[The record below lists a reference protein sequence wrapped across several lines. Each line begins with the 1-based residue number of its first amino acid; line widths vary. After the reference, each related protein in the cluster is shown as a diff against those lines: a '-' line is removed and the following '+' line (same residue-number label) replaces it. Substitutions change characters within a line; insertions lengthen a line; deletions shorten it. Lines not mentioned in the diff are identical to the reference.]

1 MYYLKAGRKSRKV
14 HYIKAGHSQISTF
27 KTPFDNAAM
36 KRKNVKISGELD
48 GDKVF
53 EVDLTAAN
61 DDWMRAGRLKARAD
75 AGDKK
80 AAAELKRMEE
90 TPMVEIT
97 DDEDPDN

>member
-1 MYYLKAGRKSRKV
+1 
-14 HYIKAGHSQISTF
+14 
-27 KTPFDNAAM
+27 M
-36 KRKNVKISGELD
+36 KRKKVKVTGELE
-48 GDKVF
+48 GEKVF

-75 AGDKK
+75 AGDKE

-97 DDEDPDN
+97 DDDEDPDK

>member
-1 MYYLKAGRKSRKV
+1 
-14 HYIKAGHSQISTF
+14 
-27 KTPFDNAAM
+27 M
-36 KRKNVKISGELD
+36 KRKKVKITDELD
-48 GDKVF
+48 CEKVF

-75 AGDKK
+75 AGDKE

-97 DDEDPDN
+97 DEEEDPDN

>member
-1 MYYLKAGRKSRKV
+1 
-14 HYIKAGHSQISTF
+14 
-27 KTPFDNAAM
+27 M
-36 KRKNVKISGELD
+36 KRKNVKITGELD
-48 GDKVF
+48 GEKVF
-53 EVDLTAAN
+53 EVDLSAAN

-97 DDEDPDN
+97 DEDEEPDEASTKNEGKTGNLKVRKNRT